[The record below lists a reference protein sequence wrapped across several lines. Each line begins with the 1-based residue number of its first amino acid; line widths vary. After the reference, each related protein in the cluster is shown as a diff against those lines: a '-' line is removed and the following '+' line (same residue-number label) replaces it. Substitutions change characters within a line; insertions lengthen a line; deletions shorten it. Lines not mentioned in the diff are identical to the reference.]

1 MHKVSQQCFC
11 MSCVHVGRRAGCCK
25 HARVSPAAAGAKNAA
40 YDSTMDYVCDKET
53 GALRLTSVGIE
64 KYRSRFARAGIDVN
78 QIKTADQFNR
88 AMEKSFCDVV
98 MHDWA
103 NDVRKKLP
111 PSLDRNW
118 LLAILQ
124 GDREE
129 SARLEKLVRRR
140 ESHFKS

>member
-1 MHKVSQQCFC
+1 MQDSKS
-11 MSCVHVGRRAGCCK
+11 HVARLRRAPLTLGITLLP
-25 HARVSPAAAGAKNAA
+25 RAKNKA
-40 YDSTMDYVCDKET
+40 YDFMDYVCVKET
-53 GALRLTSVGIE
+53 GALRLTSSGIE

-88 AMEKSFCDVV
+88 AMEKSFSDVL

-103 NDVRKKLP
+103 KDVRIKLP

-118 LLAILQ
+118 LIAILQ

-129 SARLEKLVRRR
+129 SARLEKIVRRR
-140 ESHFKS
+140 ESRFKS